1 MKTKKGRSG
10 CFLFAV
16 IMMIFICTCC
26 GKIAVDEE
34 TSPVLT
40 GAEITSYSEGTENSQ
55 YVKVCLTF
63 DKAISVQSE
72 LRDTLRITIAGNRID
87 TDDYALEQGDQDRT
101 AELIISV
108 DAVTDGILKI
118 GKSEKAD
125 TITGIQ
131 DEAQTC
137 AAKEFELEGMI
148 PSGVSLS
155 TVQSDDGYTVKQV
168 DSSWNIR
175 SIAWIGLLENG
186 ELIPAA
192 ENRAGEMLD
201 GYAAVHGHEFLMEDE
216 EDIAEKIVEVLS
228 RNYGEDY
235 SFSCDDNLITVQNI
249 NGKGTPDLEIYGY
262 LKINGHDVSE
272 ASGEKEQESMTPEK
286 PATGNTSEAENDA
299 ETEGGHETGM
309 KKKVTE
315 QNREITAKEQEQ
327 IDCLS
332 ISRIAG
338 EGIKDGTDLYRTVT
352 ITGSAMPEQQ
362 IYSLY
367 DLEELYRISFG
378 NMQMNQLGL
387 TAEYEDY
394 LGLDF
399 MKFLDLCG
407 ADMTQESLFI
417 HCQGI
422 TEKSFSVNSLQK
434 DGTLVLLVLGVSGTD
449 SGQKGVMPRLLVIQE
464 GKTESIEQLNRVFL
478 GTGENMEDPEYGF
491 HNRDPWLES
500 ADAVFTVEV
509 YRKGAEYLG
518 AVSTKSFTTTDMEN
532 LMKEHPEA
540 VAGNYYGTIGNEET
554 YPYMG
559 VGGWL
564 DYFEGID
571 LRWLLTEQVGLDSLS
586 GSAEMVGRDGEIYA
600 SVDDLSY
607 IEQSQDA
614 EEYYVLTAEGMRI
627 PEAVPMISCVKNGY
641 PILPEHEHES
651 AGYVAYNRL
660 NQSLEQAGV
669 ETEVGVVK
677 NHNGPFIACFGNRDG
692 YFGGNE
698 VETGGDCVLL
708 RLYLDE

>member
-1 MKTKKGRSG
+1 MKTQRGKSG
-10 CFLFAV
+10 CLLFAV
-16 IMMIFICTCC
+16 IVMIFICTCC
-26 GKIAVDEE
+26 GKTAVDEE
-34 TSPVLT
+34 KSPALT
-40 GAEITSYSEGTENSQ
+40 GAEITSCNEGTESSQ
-55 YVKVCLTF
+55 YVKVALTF
-63 DKAISVQSE
+63 DKAISVQPDQK
-72 LRDTLRITIAGNRID
+72 DTLRITIAGNRID
-87 TDDYALEQGDQDRT
+87 ADDYVLEQGDQVNT

-131 DEAQTC
+131 DETQTY
-137 AAKEFELEGMI
+137 AAKEFELEGII
-148 PSGVSLS
+148 PSGVCLS
-155 TVQSDDGYTVKQV
+155 TVQSGEGYTVKQV

-175 SIAWIGLLENG
+175 SIAWIGLLEDG

-192 ENRAGEMLD
+192 ETRAGEMLD

-216 EDIAEKIVEVLS
+216 VDIGEKIVEVLS
-228 RNYGEDY
+228 SNYGEEY
-235 SFSCDDNLITVQNI
+235 SFSCEDNLITVQNV
-249 NGKGTPDLEIYGY
+249 NGKGTPDIEIYGY
-262 LKINGHDVSE
+262 LKVNGDDISE
-272 ASGEKEQESMTPEK
+272 AAEEKGQEGMTSEGTVGEN
-286 PATGNTSEAENDA
+286 GDDSEAEDS
-299 ETEGGHETGM
+299 HEAGM

-332 ISRIAG
+332 ISRIAA
-338 EGIKDGTDLYRTVT
+338 EGITDGTDLYRTVT

-367 DLEELYRISFG
+367 DLEELYRISYG
-378 NMQMNQLGL
+378 NIQMNQLGL
-387 TAEYEDY
+387 AAEYEDCI
-394 LGLDF
+394 GLDF

-407 ADMTQESLFI
+407 ADMEQENLFLN
-417 HCQGI
+417 CQGN
-422 TEKSFSVNSLQK
+422 TEKRFSIDSIQK
-434 DGTLVLLVLGVSGTD
+434 DSTLVLLVLGVSGTD
-449 SGQKGVMPRLLVIQE
+449 SGQEGVMPELLVIQE
-464 GKTESIEQLNRVFL
+464 GKTERIEQLSRVFL
-478 GTGENMEDPEYGF
+478 GTGETIEDPEYGF

-532 LMKEHPEA
+532 LMREYPEA
-540 VAGNYYGTIGNEET
+540 AAGNYYGTIGNEES

-571 LRWLLTEQVGLDSLS
+571 LRWLLTEQVGIDSLA
-586 GSAEMVGRDGEIYA
+586 GSAEMVGRDGEVYA
-600 SVDDLSY
+600 VIDDLSY

-614 EEYYVLTAEGMRI
+614 EAYYVLTAEGVRI
-627 PEAVPMISCVKNGY
+627 SEAIPMISCVKNGY

-692 YFGGNE
+692 YYGGNE

>member
-1 MKTKKGRSG
+1 MKTKKGKSG

-26 GKIAVDEE
+26 GKTAVDEE
-34 TSPVLT
+34 KSPVLT
-40 GAEITSYSEGTENSQ
+40 GAEIISYNEGTENSQ

-63 DKAISVQSE
+63 DKAISVQSDQ
-72 LRDTLRITIAGNRID
+72 RDSLRITIAGNRID
-87 TDDYALEQGDQDRT
+87 TDDYALEQGDQEST

-131 DEAQTC
+131 DETQTY
-137 AAKEFELEGMI
+137 AAKEFELEGII

-155 TVQSDDGYTVKQV
+155 TVLSGEGYTVKQV

-175 SIAWIGLLENG
+175 SIAWIGLSENG
-186 ELIPAA
+186 ERIPAA

-216 EDIAEKIVEVLS
+216 ENIAEKIVEVLS
-228 RNYGEDY
+228 SNYGEDY
-235 SFSCDDNLITVQNI
+235 SFSCDDNLITVQNVSG
-249 NGKGTPDLEIYGY
+249 NGTPDVEIYAY
-262 LKINGHDVSE
+262 LKINGSDV
-272 ASGEKEQESMTPEK
+272 
-286 PATGNTSEAENDA
+286 SEAENDT
-299 ETEGGHETGM
+299 ETEDEHETGM

-332 ISRIAG
+332 ISRIAR
-338 EGIKDGTDLYRTVT
+338 EGIMDGTDLYRTVT

-367 DLEELYRISFG
+367 DLEELYRISFR
-378 NMQMNQLGL
+378 NMKMNQLGL

-394 LGLDF
+394 IGLDF

-407 ADMTQESLFI
+407 ADMAQENLFL
-417 HCQGI
+417 HCQGK
-422 TEKSFSVNSLQK
+422 TGKSFSANSLQK
-434 DGTLVLLVLGVSGTD
+434 DDTLVLLVLGVLGTD
-449 SGQKGVMPRLLVIQE
+449 SDQEAVMPGLLVIQE
-464 GKTESIEQLNRVFL
+464 GKTESIEQLNHVFL
-478 GTGENMEDPEYGF
+478 GTGENMDDPGYGF

-540 VAGNYYGTIGNEET
+540 VVGNYYGTIGNEET

-571 LRWLLTEQVGLDSLS
+571 LRWLLTEQVGVDSLS
-586 GSAEMVGRDGEIYA
+586 GSAEMVDRDGETYA
-600 SVDDLSY
+600 SIDDLSY
-607 IEQSQDA
+607 IWQSQDT
-614 EEYYVLTAEGMRI
+614 ETYYVLTAEGVRI

-641 PILPEHEHES
+641 PILPDHEHES
-651 AGYVAYNRL
+651 TGYVAYNRL
-660 NQSLEQAGV
+660 NQSMEQAGV
-669 ETEVGVVK
+669 ETEIGVVK

-692 YFGGNE
+692 YYGGNE
-698 VETGGDCVLL
+698 VETGGDCVML